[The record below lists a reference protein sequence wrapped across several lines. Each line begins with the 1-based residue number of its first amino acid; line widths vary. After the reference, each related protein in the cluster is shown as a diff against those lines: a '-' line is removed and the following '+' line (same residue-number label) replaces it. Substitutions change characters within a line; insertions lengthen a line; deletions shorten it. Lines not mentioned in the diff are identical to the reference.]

1 MIDGIDESVKM
12 SSDSIDDRVYNLAL
26 TEMYKKGDIE
36 FDDSIKSILDFN
48 IQRAERAELKLNALI
63 DRIEEMAGKK

>member
-1 MIDGIDESVKM
+1 MIDGTDESVKM
-12 SSDSIDDRVYNLAL
+12 SSDSIDQRVYSLAI
-26 TEMYKKGDIE
+26 TEMYKKGEIE
-36 FDDSIKSILDFN
+36 FNKSLKSILDFN